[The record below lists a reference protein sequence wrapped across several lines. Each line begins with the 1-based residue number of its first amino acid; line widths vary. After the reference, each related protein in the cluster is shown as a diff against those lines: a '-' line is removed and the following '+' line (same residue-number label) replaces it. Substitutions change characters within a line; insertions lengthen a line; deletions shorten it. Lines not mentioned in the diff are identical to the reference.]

1 MSTVHIDTG
10 LDPESEPALA
20 SSAGDPFRI
29 VLLGDFGGRASRN
42 EPRLRRDPILI
53 DPDNF
58 EEVMERLGTG
68 LELSAGDVPHSMQF
82 RELDDFHPDHLYETL
97 PVFQSLRRARKEL
110 ADPATFRAAAA
121 SLRTD
126 APLPPAAP
134 FSGSLLDQ
142 IVEQTSETAPSPLD
156 HAASLDDTIR
166 RIVAPHLISK
176 PDPRQDEF
184 LAQVDAA
191 TGALMRAI
199 LSHPR
204 YQALE
209 AAWRSVFFLLQR
221 LETGVELKLYLID
234 ITREEM
240 LEATSSG
247 HPQLIAREGWSAAAC
262 LHSFSPTEQD
272 CAALGSLAGLAR
284 KSGGPLLAG
293 IDPRLM
299 GCESLAATP
308 DPDDWRHPLDELSR
322 QAWRPSRCLLDRP
335 GHAAHSAAPSLW
347 ARHLGGRV
355 LRFRRDAAA
364 ARPRGVS
371 LGQSG
376 HRLRLPAG
384 SSLQRPRL
392 AASSRTAKP
401 ARRAARAQ
409 LPCGRR
415 APHDP
420 AGRDLADGSR
430 DGKNPGARCDAAGVV
445 KEHGLYPAGTVAIH
459 RRPRT
464 RAGRRLG
471 LARLAEPP
479 YTEPHERWFEGGAC
493 FVSKIARKPLIF
505 PGGARRQR
513 KPLIPHGLRVAIFII
528 SGGPPRGVLV
538 GLPWPGQ

>member
-1 MSTVHIDTG
+1 MSRIMSTVHIDTG

-322 QAWRPSRCLLDRP
+322 QAWRQLR
-335 GHAAHSAAPSLW
+335 GHP
-347 ARHLGGRV
+347 
-355 LRFRRDAAA
+355 DACWIGLAM
-364 ARPRGVS
+364 PRI
-371 LGQSG
+371 L
-376 HRLRLPAG
+376 LRLPYGRATSAAESFDFEEMPQPPDHEAYLWG
-384 SSLQRPRL
+384 SPAIACVCLLGQAFSARGWQLHPGLRNQLDGLPVHNYRVDGEPRMTPPAETWLTDRVTEKIL
-392 AASSRTAKP
+392 AQGVMPLASSKSTDSILLVRSQSIADP
-401 ARRAARAQ
+401 GRA
-409 LPCGRR
+409 L
-415 APHDP
+415 
-420 AGRDLADGSR
+420 AGGW
-430 DGKNPGARCDAAGVV
+430 G
-445 KEHGLYPAGTVAIH
+445 
-459 RRPRT
+459 
-464 RAGRRLG
+464 
-471 LARLAEPP
+471 
-479 YTEPHERWFEGGAC
+479 
-493 FVSKIARKPLIF
+493 
-505 PGGARRQR
+505 
-513 KPLIPHGLRVAIFII
+513 
-528 SGGPPRGVLV
+528 
-538 GLPWPGQ
+538 